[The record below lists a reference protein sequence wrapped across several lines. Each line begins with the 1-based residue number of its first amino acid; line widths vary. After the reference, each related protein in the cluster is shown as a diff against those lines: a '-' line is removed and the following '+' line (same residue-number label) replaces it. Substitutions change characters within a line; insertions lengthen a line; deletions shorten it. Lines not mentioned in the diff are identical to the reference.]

1 MRGYVME
8 FKSDRDWE
16 IRVLKKM
23 LKRSGYFKILF
34 FIWIPFFI
42 LEFYIGFHYCT
53 KYGLLYGFPYFVQP
67 FIIALIPILPH
78 LKPKT
83 YKTHLRGIF
92 INGAL
97 HRWKNFHS
105 YFTDDEFLYLTK
117 KVLRWKV
124 ISLVL
129 PREFEVVV
137 KEFLKGDEY
146 DRDGDR
152 EVQQVSQS
160 RG

>member
-16 IRVLKKM
+16 LRALKKM
-23 LKRSGYFKILF
+23 LKRSGYFKVFLFILF
-34 FIWIPFFI
+34 PLFLIVD
-42 LEFYIGFHYCT
+42 FYLAYFNYL
-53 KYGLLYGFPYFVQP
+53 KYGLTDQYRLIMGFYWMLYP
-67 FIIALIPILPH
+67 FILILICMSPH

-137 KEFLKGDEY
+137 KEFLKG
-146 DRDGDR
+146 G
-152 EVQQVSQS
+152 
-160 RG
+160 